1 MSENNNFKKVR
12 TRIAPSPTGNLHL
25 GTVRTALYNLLFA
38 KYHDGDFLFRLEDTD
53 RERSTEEFTNEIL
66 EGFACLGIEWGDP
79 SSEDAPEGATM
90 TGLVDNNIIIIV

>member
-1 MSENNNFKKVR
+1 MPENHFKKVR

-25 GTVRTALYNLLFA
+25 GTVRTALYNLLYA
-38 KYHDGDFLFRLEDTD
+38 KCHDGDFLFRLEDTD

-66 EGFACLGIEWGDP
+66 DGFKWLNISWDDP

-90 TGLVDNNIIIIV
+90 TGLVDNNM